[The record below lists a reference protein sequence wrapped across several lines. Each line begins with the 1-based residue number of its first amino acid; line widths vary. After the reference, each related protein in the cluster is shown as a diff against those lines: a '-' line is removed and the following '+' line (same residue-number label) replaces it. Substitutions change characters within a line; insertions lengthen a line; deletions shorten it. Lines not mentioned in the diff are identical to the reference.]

1 LTPGVSAPLALTLVR
16 TIEASPFFPFG
27 RGAEVARRAAR
38 LECGNLAS
46 DTRFS
51 AGRGRGF
58 RSDHAASRR
67 QNRRM
72 AATALIVDDHQGF
85 RASARRL
92 LTACGYEVVGEA
104 GDVAAALA
112 AIERLSPWLV
122 LLDVVLP
129 DGDGI
134 EIARQLEDVP
144 GDHRIVLVSSRER
157 EELAAALEGAPVTGF
172 LPKDELCASALKG
185 LLA

>member
-1 LTPGVSAPLALTLVR
+1 LDAAPSLPGERPAG
-16 TIEASPFFPFG
+16 EW
-27 RGAEVARRAAR
+27 
-38 LECGNLAS
+38 GNLAS
-46 DTRFS
+46 STRFS
-51 AGRGRGF
+51 AGRRRGF
-58 RSDHAASRR
+58 RSDHPVSGRH
-67 QNRRM
+67 NRGI
-72 AATALIVDDHQGF
+72 APTALIVDDHPGF

-104 GDVAAALA
+104 GDAAAALA

-134 EIARQLEDVP
+134 ELSRQLEDVP

-157 EELAAALEGAPVTGF
+157 EELASALEGAPVAGF
-172 LPKDELCASALKG
+172 LAKDELCASALRR

>member
-1 LTPGVSAPLALTLVR
+1 M
-16 TIEASPFFPFG
+16 G
-27 RGAEVARRAAR
+27 R
-38 LECGNLAS
+38 
-46 DTRFS
+46 
-51 AGRGRGF
+51 
-58 RSDHAASRR
+58 
-67 QNRRM
+67 
-72 AATALIVDDHQGF
+72 TALIVDDNPGF

-104 GDVAAALA
+104 GDAATALV

-134 EIARQLEDVP
+134 ELSRRLEDVP

-157 EELAAALEGAPVTGF
+157 EELAPALEGAPVTGF
-172 LPKDELCASALKG
+172 LPKDELCASALRG
-185 LLA
+185 ILV